1 MSEDKIN
8 KELEGPISN
17 ENPVSDLYE
26 DWFLD
31 YASYVI
37 LERAIPSIDDG
48 LKPVQ
53 RRILHSMN
61 NIEDGRYNKCAN
73 IIGSSMQ
80 FHPHGD
86 ASIEDALVNLG
97 QKDLLIDTQGNWGDV
112 RTGDKAAASR
122 YIEARISKFGLETLF
137 NDKTTVWKLSYDGR
151 KNEPTNLPVK
161 FPLLLAQGVEGI
173 AVGLS
178 TKIMPHNF
186 CELIKSS
193 ISYLKGKSFKLY
205 PDFPNGGMVDITD
218 YNDGKRGG
226 KIRVRS
232 KIREFDKSTLV
243 IDDIPYNTTT
253 TNLIESIIKAN
264 DKGKI
269 KIRKVIDNTAEKV
282 EILVHLHKNQ
292 SPSITIDALYA
303 FTDCEVSISPN
314 ACVIVKDKPHFL
326 GVKEVLKYSA
336 ESTKNL
342 LKKEL
347 EIKRGELKEKI
358 LFSTLERIFIENKI
372 YQKIEDCETWN
383 EVIETIDKGLKPYKK
398 EFYREIIKDDI
409 IRLTEIKIKRISKFD
424 KERLNDTLVKLN
436 EELSKTNKNL
446 KNLVD
451 YTIDYYYNILNKYG
465 KGRERKT
472 EIVKFDTIKVKSVAA
487 NNVKLYVNRKE
498 GFIGYGIKKEELVCN
513 CSDIDDIISFCA
525 DGSYKIVKIQD
536 KVFVGKNIILTQI
549 WKKSDKRMVFNAA
562 YLDIKKGFSFVKRF
576 QVTSAS
582 KEKIYNLGKGDKGS
596 KLLYIAS
603 RPNGESEVVTVHIH
617 ASQKARKKVF
627 DYDFSEIEIKGKA
640 AKGNILSKYRVR
652 AVKEKSVGL
661 STLSGIRIYYDNSIG
676 RLNTEQRGEYLG
688 KFNGDDMI
696 IVVYKDGNYEL
707 TSFELTNRYDWNNV
721 LFLDKYKEGGIM
733 SAAYYD
739 GKLKNYYVKRF
750 IIETNSIN
758 KKFLFISQEKGSK
771 LEYASFKSGE
781 TVSFKYFINK
791 KLKPTEIKLDEFID
805 VKGWKSIG
813 NKINF
818 DKIRSGTFT
827 LLERDENIPSEK
839 KEDKVSPQKKDENKK
854 EELEQ
859 ENFDVGESLEL
870 DLDSDQLN
878 LFNEKD

>member
-314 ACVIVKDKPHFL
+314 ACVIVKDKPQFL
-326 GVKEVLKYSA
+326 GVKEILKYSA

-347 EIKRGELKEKI
+347 EIKIGELKEKI

-791 KLKPTEIKLDEFID
+791 KLKPTEINLDEFID

>member
-1 MSEDKIN
+1 MSEDNIN
-8 KELEGPISN
+8 KDLEGSISN

-122 YIEARISKFGLETLF
+122 YIEARISRFGIETLF
-137 NDKTTVWKLSYDGR
+137 NEKTTEWKLSYDGR
-151 KNEPTNLPVK
+151 KKEPINLPVK

-193 ISYLKGKSFKLY
+193 ISCLKGNSFKLY

-232 KIREFDKSTLV
+232 KIRELDKSTLI

-253 TNLIESIIKAN
+253 TNLIDSIIKAN

-269 KIRKVIDNTAEKV
+269 KIRKVLDNTAEKV
-282 EILVHLHKNQ
+282 EVLVHLHKNQ

-303 FTDCEVSISPN
+303 FTDCEISISPN
-314 ACVIVKDKPHFL
+314 ACVIVKEKPQFL

-336 ESTKNL
+336 DSTKSL

-347 EIKRGELKEKI
+347 EIKRNELKEKI

-383 EVIETIDKGLKPYKK
+383 EVIETIDKGLDPYKK
-398 EFYREIIKDDI
+398 DFYREIIKDDI
-409 IRLTEIKIKRISKFD
+409 VKLTEIKIKRISKFD
-424 KERLNDTLVKLN
+424 KDKLNDSIIKLN
-436 EELSKTNKNL
+436 EELDKTNKNL
-446 KNLVD
+446 KNIVE

-472 EIVKFDTIKVKSVAA
+472 DIVKFDTIKVKSVAA

-498 GFIGYGIKKEELVCN
+498 GFIGYGIKKEEFVCN
-513 CSDIDDIISFCA
+513 CSDIDDIITFCA

-536 KVFVGKNIILTQI
+536 KVFVGKNIVLTQI

-562 YLDIKKGFSFVKRF
+562 YLDVKKGFSYVKRF

-582 KEKIYNLGKGDKGS
+582 KEKVYNLGKGDKGS

-661 STLSGIRIYYDNSIG
+661 STLSGIKIYYDNSIG
-676 RLNTEQRGEYLG
+676 RLNTEHRGEYLG

-721 LFLDKYKEGGIM
+721 LFLDKYRDDGIM

-750 IIETNSIN
+750 NIETNTIN
-758 KKFLFISQEKGSK
+758 KKFLFVSQEKGSK

-781 TVSFKYFINK
+781 TISFKYFINK
-791 KLKPTEIKLDEFID
+791 KLKPTEIKLDDFID

-818 DKIRSGTFT
+818 EKIRSGTFS
-827 LLERDENIPSEK
+827 LLGRDEDTTSEEN
-839 KEDKVSPQKKDENKK
+839 EDKVLPENKGKK
-854 EELEQ
+854 EIKQ

>member
-8 KELEGPISN
+8 KELEGSISN
-17 ENPVSDLYE
+17 DNPVSDLYE

-137 NDKTTVWKLSYDGR
+137 NEKTTLWKLSYDGR
-151 KNEPTNLPVK
+151 KKEPTNLPVK

-253 TNLIESIIKAN
+253 TSLIDSIIKAN

-269 KIRKVIDNTAEKV
+269 KIRKVVDNTAEKV

-303 FTDCEVSISPN
+303 FTDCEVSVSPN
-314 ACVIVKDKPHFL
+314 ACVIVKEKPEFL
-326 GVKEVLKYSA
+326 GVKEILKYSA

-347 EIKRGELKEKI
+347 EIRRDELKEKI

-383 EVIETIDKGLKPYKK
+383 QVIETIDNGLKPYKK
-398 EFYREIIKDDI
+398 EFYREIIKEDI

-424 KERLNDTLVKLN
+424 KERLNDSLVKLN
-436 EELSKTNKNL
+436 EELTKTNKNL

-472 EIVKFDTIKVKSVAA
+472 DIVKFDTIKVKSVAA

-498 GFIGYGIKKEELVCN
+498 GFIGFGIKKEEFVCN

-536 KVFVGKNIILTQI
+536 KVFVGKNIVLTQI

-562 YLDIKKGFSFVKRF
+562 YLDLKKGFSYVKRF
-576 QVTSAS
+576 QVTSAT
-582 KEKIYNLGKGDKGS
+582 KEKIYSLGKGDKGS

-627 DYDFSEIEIKGKA
+627 DYDYSEIEIKGKA
-640 AKGNILSKYRVR
+640 ARGNILSKYRVR

-661 STLSGIRIYYDNSIG
+661 STLSGIKIYYDNSIG

-696 IVVYKDGNYEL
+696 IAVYKDGNYEL
-707 TSFELTNRYDWNNV
+707 TSFELTNRYDWNNI
-721 LFLDKYKEGGIM
+721 LFLDKYMDNGIM

-750 IIETNSIN
+750 NIETNTMN

-781 TVSFKYFINK
+781 TISFKYFRNK
-791 KLKPTEIKLDEFID
+791 KLQPTEINLDEFID
-805 VKGWKSIG
+805 IKGWKSIG

-827 LLERDENIPSEK
+827 FLKRDEITPVEK
-839 KEDKVSPQKKDENKK
+839 NEDKVLSQNKNVKDN
-854 EELEQ
+854 EESNQ